1 MELDNKTII
10 IAGASSGIGKA
21 AAVLFAR
28 ERARLVL
35 GARRARE
42 LEAITAEIV
51 ANGGNATFLAG
62 DVTDEAYSLALV
74 ERAIT
79 EFGGLDGA
87 FNNVGTMNDNCHIP
101 DMTTE
106 NWHSVIEANLTSA
119 FFAGRGCAM
128 RTVPVV
134 RSLNLYDRQSHDC

>member
-10 IAGASSGIGKA
+10 IAGASSGIGRA

-28 ERARLVL
+28 EGARLVL
-35 GARRARE
+35 GARRAQE

-51 ANGGNATFLAG
+51 ANGGSATFLAR

-87 FNNVGTMNDNCHIP
+87 FNNVGTMGDNCPIP
-101 DMTTE
+101 DRTTE